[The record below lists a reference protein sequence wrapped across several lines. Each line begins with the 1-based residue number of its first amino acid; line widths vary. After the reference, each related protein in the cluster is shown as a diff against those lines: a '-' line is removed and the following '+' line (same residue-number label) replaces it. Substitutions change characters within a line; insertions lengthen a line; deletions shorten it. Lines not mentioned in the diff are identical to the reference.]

1 VNPPGNITVLRK
13 RGELAAFALECADL
27 ALHCAE
33 RAQLD
38 RPRSKGTRC
47 VLVWTADALGGR
59 RLGALVPF
67 AAPAFYRGLPL
78 LALKSCAPLL
88 RAGCEHA
95 ALHALL
101 EWFRSDG
108 EGAALLVFGSLRR
121 CGPVYRA
128 FAEVAR
134 QREQLVLA
142 ATAADGS
149 RTLLVSDRKWN
160 ELNTATLPLL
170 RWAKRSTA
178 SLVYGGLD
186 L

>member
-1 VNPPGNITVLRK
+1 MDPAGNVTVLRK
-13 RGELAAFALECADL
+13 RSELAAFAIDCADL

-33 RAQLD
+33 RSQLD
-38 RPRSKGTRC
+38 QPRCEGTRC
-47 VLVWTADALGGR
+47 VLVWTGARDGR
-59 RLGALVPF
+59 RLGALIPF

-78 LALKSCAPLL
+78 LALKSCTPLL
-88 RAGCEHA
+88 RAGCEQA
-95 ALHALL
+95 TLHALL

-108 EGAALLVFGSLRR
+108 EGAALLVFRSLRR
-121 CGPVYRA
+121 GGPVYRA

-142 ATAADGS
+142 ATAPDGS
-149 RTLLVSDRKWN
+149 RTLLVSDRRWN